1 MGCPVTVTDRLSVSS
16 PMTRSDAQRNREKI
30 LAAARTSFAEAGEP
44 ISMAELAR
52 RAGVGMAT
60 LYRNFPSRREV
71 LEALF
76 ADEVDALLAAAE
88 DTTLLPWLRQFFAFL
103 QSKHPIGAELLDLSS
118 DVAVLE
124 DGRHRVTAAAEPL
137 VAAAQRSGE
146 VRDDLDAEQILAMVK
161 AIARVPGDPAYVAP
175 ILDATLDGL
184 RA

>member
-1 MGCPVTVTDRLSVSS
+1 
-16 PMTRSDAQRNREKI
+16 MTRSDAQRNREKI

-60 LYRNFPSRREV
+60 LYRNFSSRRDV

-76 ADEVDALLAAAE
+76 SDEVDALLAAAD

-103 QSKHPIGAELLDLSS
+103 QSKQPIGAELLDLSG
-118 DVAVLE
+118 DDATVLE
-124 DGRHRVTAAAEPL
+124 QGRHRVTAAAAPL
-137 VAAAQRSGE
+137 VSAAQRSGE
-146 VRDDLDAEQILAMVK
+146 VRGDLTPEQILTMVK
-161 AIARVPGDPAYVAP
+161 AIARVPGGPEYVEP
-175 ILDATLDGL
+175 ILEATLDGL